1 MSNIAWD
8 NTRTINLRYNY
19 KHHTNI
25 TCNKNKAKSYEA
37 NNNYNKSIFE
47 KRGKILVEH
56 NKKYRPTQLGEEPS

>member
-37 NNNYNKSIFE
+37 NNNYK
-47 KRGKILVEH
+47 KGKILVEH